1 MPVEKLSE
9 ISNSNGSINS
19 SSNSSIN
26 QRSDEIIQRIDA
38 NAIDQLNTQIS
49 RSRLDSSKSTSV
61 PQSKCSTSAQELL
74 LTRQITREIVIERLL
89 SIIDLPVIE
98 QLLVIDE
105 SNDIDYRD
113 LMERIDSKLTDNT
126 SDNDNENIFYQ
137 SGGSSSSKSRASS
150 SQRKQSPDSGLDSPA
165 SPAIDSYAQK
175 SLAILSQIHELA
187 KCDT

>member
-9 ISNSNGSINS
+9 ISNSNGSISS
-19 SSNSSIN
+19 SSNSSTN
-26 QRSDEIIQRIDA
+26 QRSDELLQRIDA
-38 NAIDQLNTQIS
+38 NAIDQLNTQIL
-49 RSRLDSSKSTSV
+49 RSRLDSSKSTTV
-61 PQSKCSTSAQELL
+61 TLSKYSSSAQELL

-126 SDNDNENIFYQ
+126 SDNDTENIFPR
-137 SGGSSSSKSRASS
+137 GAGSSSKSRASS

-165 SPAIDSYAQK
+165 SPAIASYAQK
-175 SLAILSQIHELA
+175 SLAILSQTHELA
-187 KCDT
+187 NCDT